1 MDVIL
6 IVIVDWALD
15 EERELTQ
22 VNKPRVKQRDLAI
35 RDGILHRLRYIWHH
49 IRSEALLHHGLCTAS
64 ILFVQFWI
72 EILWHYLVAKTN
84 VTDLAFNGHRVLAR
98 RGGVWCQF
106 VISIGLGGHIAVID
120 NHDEVAPSAE

>member
-35 RDGILHRLRYIWHH
+35 RDGILHRLRHIWHNVGV
-49 IRSEALLHHGLCTAS
+49 EALFYHGLSATINFVLLWIK
-64 ILFVQFWI
+64 ILC
-72 EILWHYLVAKTN
+72 HDLVANPNVTN
-84 VTDLAFNGHRVLAR
+84 VLLNGNRVLAR
-98 RGGVWCQF
+98 RGGVRCQF
-106 VISIGLGGHIAVID
+106 VICISLYGYIAVID
-120 NHDEVAPSAE
+120 DHDEVSPGTE